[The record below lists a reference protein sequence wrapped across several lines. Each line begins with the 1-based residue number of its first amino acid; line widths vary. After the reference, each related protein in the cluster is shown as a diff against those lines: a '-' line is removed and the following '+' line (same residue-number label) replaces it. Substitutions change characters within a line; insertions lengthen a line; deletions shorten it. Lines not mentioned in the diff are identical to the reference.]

1 MTLKQLKNQYARLC
15 HEIDSMVHADR
26 AHADRLTRL
35 HRELD
40 RIDQDL
46 ATIRERAQSA
56 PLLSEV
62 VLIDRPPRTDLS
74 PQG

>member
-15 HEIDSMVHADR
+15 HEIDAMTGAGR
-26 AHADRLTRL
+26 AQDDRLTRL

-46 ATIRERAQSA
+46 ATIRLRAQTA

-62 VLIDRPPRTDLS
+62 VIVDRPPRAGLS